1 MKKRIAALILGAALV
16 GTNLS
21 PVIAEENTGF
31 FSPEESSSD
40 ENLSGESSSEE
51 GFTKGSEFISEEE
64 NLEFTDLPD
73 ESDADNGEEFSD
85 EENVEKDVSA
95 DEKDIQ
101 IPPDAVEAVL
111 TAAEGSDITLELNQ
125 LLELMGERA
134 TDEKPC
140 RVIIPPGNYQ
150 LTGTLHMY
158 SNLTLYAEG
167 AVIVKTS
174 TNKHILLRLGKETMS
189 RGGYDGYRNITIEG
203 GTWDC
208 NYMNVEGKENPGGFV
223 GFRIGHVQN
232 VTVKNV
238 TFLNNL
244 KSHFLEFAG
253 AKDVLVTGCTFRG
266 YWPDYEAGG
275 QECIQIDSCLD
286 YIFPGYEPF
295 DGATCENI
303 VIERNTF
310 VDVFAGVGSHSMVY
324 DRPFRNIV
332 IRENTFR
339 NIRKRA
345 VWCLNY
351 VDSVVENNIMENV
364 GGGVLVSSM
373 FLFNTHLAPDQS
385 PGVSGNHYAANLT
398 VKGNQISISDTS
410 VINGSSWRG
419 YGIMVQGVKAD
430 SQEKDIPADVY
441 KETQVTVEGNAITGS
456 GNGIRLY
463 LAENCQVRS
472 NQVKLSRTSGYSNM
486 GIYLAGSSD
495 NVISDNL
502 VYGCRNVG
510 IYLFDGGK
518 KLSISSR
525 KNQILHNLISD
536 TGGDGILIEAGSTGS
551 VIDQNQVKS
560 GKKNGILIRNS
571 KGCQITSNQVFGCA
585 LDGIYLDNTG
595 NATIKSN
602 KVTDGKGRGL
612 VLTKVTTRSLYRNQ
626 MTGNK
631 RCGLYVKNSKI
642 SGCKKNTL
650 ESNGSTYAIY
660 VSKSTGLQSVKLPAS
675 AKVTKKTKIVTG
687 TAAGGKNLTI
697 YAVRKNGSSRIGK
710 GKVDS
715 EKKYA
720 VSIKKQKKGTRLR
733 LALSDKYGNVS
744 YSSVK
749 VR

>member
-16 GTNLS
+16 STNLS
-21 PVIAEENTGF
+21 PVMAEENTEF
-31 FSPEESSSD
+31 FSPEESSSE
-40 ENLSGESSSEE
+40 ENSSGESSLEE
-51 GFTKGSEFISEEE
+51 GFTEESEFISEEE
-64 NLEFTDLPD
+64 NLGFTDLPD
-73 ESDADNGEEFSD
+73 ESDSDNGAGFSD
-85 EENVEKDVSA
+85 EENVEKDVPA

-111 TAAEGSDITLELNQ
+111 TAEEGSDITQELNQ

-140 RVIIPPGNYQ
+140 KVIIPPGNYQ

-167 AVIVKTS
+167 AVITKTS
-174 TNKHILLRLGKETMS
+174 TNKHILLRLGKEAMS
-189 RGGYDGYRNITIEG
+189 QGGYDGYRNITIEG

-253 AKDVLVTGCTFRG
+253 AKDVLVTGCTFKG

-303 VIERNTF
+303 TIEGNTF
-310 VDVFAGVGSHSMVY
+310 EDVFAGVGSHSMVY

-332 IRENTFR
+332 IRGNTFR
-339 NIRKRA
+339 NIRKRT

-373 FLFNTHLAPDQS
+373 FLSNTHLAPDQAA
-385 PGVSGNHYAANLT
+385 GTQGNHYAANVT
-398 VKGNQISISDTS
+398 VKGNQISISNTS

-419 YGIMVQGVKAD
+419 YGIMVQGVNVA
-430 SQEKDIPADVY
+430 SQGKDIPADIY
-441 KETQVTVEGNAITGS
+441 KETQVTVEGNTITGT

-463 LAENCQVRS
+463 LAENCQVRN
-472 NQVKLSRTSGYSNM
+472 NQVKLGRTSGYSNM
-486 GIYLAGSSD
+486 GIYLSGSSG

-502 VYGCRNVG
+502 VSGCKNVG

-518 KLSISSR
+518 KTGISSL
-525 KNQILHNLISD
+525 KNQILRNLISG
-536 TGGDGILIEAGSTGS
+536 TGGDGILIEAGSTGT
-551 VIDQNQVKS
+551 VLGQNQVQS
-560 GKKNGILIRNS
+560 GKKNGILVRNS
-571 KGCQITSNQVFGCA
+571 KNCQITENQVSGCA
-585 LDGIYLDNTG
+585 LDGIYLGNTG

-602 KVTDGKGRGL
+602 KITGSKGRGL
-612 VLTKVTTRSLYRNQ
+612 VLMKATARSLSRNQ

-642 SGCKKNTL
+642 SGCKKNIL

-660 VSKSTGLQSVKLPAS
+660 VSKSTGLQSVKLPVS
-675 AKVTKKTKIVTG
+675 AKVTKKTKTVTG

-697 YAVRKNGSSRIGK
+697 YAVKKNGSTRIGK
-710 GKVDS
+710 GKIDS

-720 VSIKKQKKGTRLR
+720 VSIKKQKKGTLLR
-733 LALSDKYGNVS
+733 LVLSDKYGNIS
-744 YSSVK
+744 YTSVK